1 VAAIDW
7 SRYRHETPAGR
18 DTVAPAASTSMSTGE
33 RSLVQRLEPMP
44 AARRSAALLGH
55 VREEVVRVLQLAPGQ
70 AIDPD
75 RGLKELGLDSL
86 MAVELRN
93 RLQASTGRV
102 WPTTLAFDHP
112 TLGALVRHLEQE
124 LFPRTAATPTPSAGD
139 LNRAPESGEGLSDG
153 AVADLSDEE
162 ASQLLLEEIARG
174 RDAGQEVAGD

>member
-1 VAAIDW
+1 
-7 SRYRHETPAGR
+7 
-18 DTVAPAASTSMSTGE
+18 
-33 RSLVQRLEPMP
+33 MP

-55 VREEVVRVLQLAPGQ
+55 VREEVARVLQLAPGQ
-70 AIDPD
+70 AIEPD

-124 LFPRTAATPTPSAGD
+124 LFSRAAATPAPTPSATD
-139 LNRAPESGEGLSDG
+139 LDSTPEIGERLSDD

-174 RDAGQEVAGD
+174 RDAGQEVAGG